1 MRGAIAAGH
10 PLTARAGADVL
21 EAGGNAVD
29 AAIAAS
35 AAS

>member
-10 PLTARAGADVL
+10 PLTAAAGAAVL

-29 AAIAAS
+29 ACVAA
-35 AAS
+35 AFI